1 MVNSKAQYL
10 LMMQRRALWKR
21 QRVKSPQALPLVL
34 HGHVYQMNNSK
45 PLSGSQAMVALW
57 LSYSTPSH
65 K

>member
-1 MVNSKAQYL
+1 MGNLKPLRL
-10 LMMQRRALWKR
+10 LMAQRQALWKR

-34 HGHVYQMNNSK
+34 HGQVYLMNNSK

-57 LSYSTPSH
+57 LSYSMPSP

>member
-1 MVNSKAQYL
+1 MGNFKPLSL

-34 HGHVYQMNNSK
+34 HGQVFLMNNSK
-45 PLSGSQAMVALW
+45 PLSGSQAMVRLW
-57 LSYSTPSH
+57 LSYSTPSL

>member
-1 MVNSKAQYL
+1 
-10 LMMQRRALWKR
+10 MMQRRALWKR

-34 HGHVYQMNNSK
+34 HGQTYLMNNSK

-57 LSYSTPSH
+57 LSYSTQSP